1 MAVFPRPCS
10 LLMLATSA
18 YAFQLGVATTNA
30 ELRRHPHP
38 ALCQL
43 DFEGMRTGELR
54 SLLKVRGVSI
64 EGCFDRASLVER
76 ADQQRTLLESEAPVP
91 VPVPP
96 AWPGGELVE
105 QARAAFVCSAC
116 AVRAQC
122 VYCRYSHCM
131 TQHVHI
137 AWGAGTDERCH
148 GLVDPAARLRRF
160 GRRPL
165 VEVLRVAAWMH
176 TVAARVRGPAASGA

>member
-1 MAVFPRPCS
+1 MFADDRHHMAVFPRPCS

-122 VYCRYSHCM
+122 V
-131 TQHVHI
+131 V
-137 AWGAGTDERCH
+137 
-148 GLVDPAARLRRF
+148 
-160 GRRPL
+160 
-165 VEVLRVAAWMH
+165 
-176 TVAARVRGPAASGA
+176 RVRVSESMVT

>member
-1 MAVFPRPCS
+1 
-10 LLMLATSA
+10 MLATSA

-64 EGCFDRASLVER
+64 EGCFDRASLVEH
-76 ADQQRTLLESEAPVP
+76 ADQQRTLIESEAPVP

-96 AWPGGELVE
+96 AWPGGEPVE
-105 QARAAFVCSAC
+105 QALAAFVCSAC
-116 AVRAQC
+116 AVRVQCVRSACAVRVQC
-122 VYCRYSHCM
+122 VYCGYSHCM
-131 TQHVHI
+131 TQRVRI